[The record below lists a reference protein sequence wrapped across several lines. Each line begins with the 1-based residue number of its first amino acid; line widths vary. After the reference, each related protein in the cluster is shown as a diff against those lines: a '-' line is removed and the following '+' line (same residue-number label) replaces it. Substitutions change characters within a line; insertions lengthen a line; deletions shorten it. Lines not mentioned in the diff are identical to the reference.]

1 MLIAANWKMNLDKNS
16 IKSFIEQL
24 RSYKFSDDIKVC
36 IFPPIIYVNFLYELI
51 KNTPIL
57 IGGHALQIENPPKFE
72 GDVIGD
78 TSLEDIPKI
87 IRKLPLTN

>member
-1 MLIAANWKMNLDKNS
+1 MEFINMKKPDIILIS
-16 IKSFIEQL
+16 ITI
-24 RSYKFSDDIKVC
+24 SDNILAGQRLAKK
-36 IFPPIIYVNFLYELI
+36 IRESS
-51 KNTPIL
+51 KTPIL

-72 GDVIGD
+72 GNIIGD